1 MKNELK
7 VLRFRVAAGIILQRL
22 RKNIIING
30 KSMSQNYL
38 NDQIQLKYSKSW
50 NSAREESLPN
60 TRLENLYLISNYF
73 KISLEEF
80 FKQVDSVTK
89 NEIDSEIERKEK
101 LQKEFKKLK

>member
-1 MKNELK
+1 MKHELK
-7 VLRFRVAAGIILQRL
+7 ILRFRVAAGIILQRL